1 MEKVSD
7 FDLLEDQDQGQLKII
22 YSYLYKEK
30 VLLLKNAYIC
40 FTAK

>member
-7 FDLLEDQDQGQLKII
+7 FDLLEDQDQGQLKI